1 MSIFRYPLEVGK
13 PDGGEFQTVKALVD
27 ADATFSIVPS
37 PVLERSGIEP
47 IETVSF
53 RIADNTII
61 ERSIGETLVRIEG
74 KTFSTIVVFG
84 DEEAT
89 PLLGVYALER
99 ALLAVDPVGQR
110 FVPTEAL
117 MMQATAWPV
126 IDPVLEWA

>member
-1 MSIFRYPLEVGK
+1 M
-13 PDGGEFQTVKALVD
+13 D

-37 PVLERSGIEP
+37 PVLERLGIEP

-61 ERSIGETLVRIEG
+61 ERSIGDTLVGIEG

>member
-1 MSIFRYPLEVGK
+1 MSIFRYPLEVGS
-13 PDGGEFQTVKALVD
+13 PDGGEFRTVEALVD
-27 ADATFSIVPS
+27 TGATFSVVPS
-37 PVLERSGIEP
+37 PVLERLGVEQ

-53 RIADNTII
+53 RIANNTII

-84 DEEAT
+84 DEDAT

-110 FVPTEAL
+110 LVPTEAL
-117 MMQATAWPV
+117 MM
-126 IDPVLEWA
+126 

>member
-1 MSIFRYPLEVGK
+1 MSIFRYPLQVGSQ
-13 PDGGEFQTVKALVD
+13 DGGEFQTVEALVD
-27 ADATFSIVPS
+27 TGATFSVVPS
-37 PVLERSGIEP
+37 PVLERLGVEP

-53 RIADNTII
+53 RIANNALI
-61 ERSIGETLVRIEG
+61 ERSIGKTLVRIEG

-84 DEEAT
+84 DEDAT

-110 FVPTEAL
+110 LVHTEAL
-117 MMQATAWPV
+117 MMQTVAWPA